1 MVGSD
6 LIHAVGEGRLGC
18 EASGPP
24 RGATWVTQTQT
35 RFSSAFLVCTQL
47 FCTDTGFV
55 SLDFGSRKGFDEGL
69 RFAIRYCESWRCD
82 ILSPPFLLPLAST
95 HTAIAFFFH
104 VFPCSSFD
112 SL

>member
-35 RFSSAFLVCTQL
+35 RFFLCPFGMYVVVLYGCWLCFSRLRLAKRLRRRTSFCYRIRCQL
-47 FCTDTGFV
+47 
-55 SLDFGSRKGFDEGL
+55 EM
-69 RFAIRYCESWRCD
+69 
-82 ILSPPFLLPLAST
+82 
-95 HTAIAFFFH
+95 
-104 VFPCSSFD
+104 
-112 SL
+112 